1 MLIQIPSSKGVQP
14 YSCPFRNT
22 LQPLISLR
30 VLTSRSILGVSQPLA
45 FYLLL
50 FCFVSFG
57 GQEFV
62 SILLFADR
70 LVI

>member
-1 MLIQIPSSKGVQP
+1 M
-14 YSCPFRNT
+14 
-22 LQPLISLR
+22 
-30 VLTSRSILGVSQPLA
+30 SQPLA